1 MLDPRSR
8 ICSSTGIFGLLVL
21 LAWPTLAAAA
31 SPVASSLMP
40 DVPGWKKA
48 GKADVYQPANL
59 YEYIDGA
66 AELYLSFGFEELAVQ
81 NYENGKKMEI
91 TVEVYRH
98 RDAAHAFGIY
108 SQEKPPQGPFQAVG
122 AQGYGDT
129 LSFNFTGG
137 PYYVKMSFLGKS
149 PDSAA
154 VLKALAGA
162 VAAHIPPPV
171 ALPALL
177 KAFPVKGRVPESE
190 KFTATNF
197 LGQSFLHSAFTADY
211 TAGERTRQ
219 MFLLEGK
226 DAADARAM
234 VDKWAALAK
243 AKVPADGALAF
254 QDPFNGP
261 VQLRF
266 RGRFVWGCVGEWGP
280 SAGPLLDQMEKLLRQ
295 GKFLQ

>member
-1 MLDPRSR
+1 MSNPPAR
-8 ICSSTGIFGLLVL
+8 IPSLAGTLCLFML
-21 LAWPTLAAAA
+21 LAWPGLAAAVPPA
-31 SPVASSLMP
+31 AASLMP

-48 GKADVYQPANL
+48 GQADVYQPANL
-59 YEYIDGA
+59 YEYINGA
-66 AELYLSFGFEELAVQ
+66 AELYLNFGFEELAVQ

-98 RDAAHAFGIY
+98 KDATHAFGIY

-122 AQGYGDT
+122 AQGYGDA
-129 LSFNFTGG
+129 LSFHFTGG

-154 VLKALAGA
+154 ALKALAGA
-162 VAAHIPPPV
+162 VASRIPPPV

-177 KAFPVKGRVPESE
+177 KAFPPKGRVPESE

-197 LGQSFLHSAFTADY
+197 LGQSFLHSAFAADY
-211 TAGERTRQ
+211 TVGGQVRQ
-219 MFLLEGK
+219 VFLLEGK

-243 AKVPADGALAF
+243 AKVPSGGIFAF
-254 QDPFNGP
+254 KDPFNGP

-266 RGRFVWGCVGEWGP
+266 QGRFVWGCLGEWGP
-280 SAGPLLDQMEKLLRQ
+280 SALPLLDQMEKLLRQ
-295 GKFLQ
+295 GKFLN

>member
-1 MLDPRSR
+1 MLGWS
-8 ICSSTGIFGLLVL
+8 G
-21 LAWPTLAAAA
+21 LAAAA
-31 SPVASSLMP
+31 PPAAASLLP

-48 GKADVYQPANL
+48 GQADVYQPANL

-81 NYENGKKMEI
+81 NYENNKKQEI

-108 SQEKPPQGPFQAVG
+108 SQEKPPSGPFQAVG
-122 AQGYGDT
+122 AQGYGDA

-137 PYYVKMSFLGKS
+137 PYYFKLSFLGKS

-154 VLKALAGA
+154 ALKA
-162 VAAHIPPPV
+162 VAAAVAARIPPPA
-171 ALPALL
+171 ALPAVL
-177 KAFPVKGRVPESE
+177 KAFPKAGRVAESE
-190 KFTATNF
+190 KFTAVNF

-211 TAGERTRQ
+211 SAGGRTRQ

-234 VDKWAALAK
+234 VEKWAALAK
-243 AKVPADGALAF
+243 AEDPGRRHRRVQGSFQRPGPAAVPGPIRLGLPGRLGPGAAA
-254 QDPFNGP
+254 
-261 VQLRF
+261 
-266 RGRFVWGCVGEWGP
+266 
-280 SAGPLLDQMEKLLRQ
+280 SLDEMGKLLRQ

>member
-1 MLDPRSR
+1 M
-8 ICSSTGIFGLLVL
+8 L
-21 LAWPTLAAAA
+21 LAWSGLAAATA
-31 SPVASSLMP
+31 PPAAASLMP

-48 GKADVYQPANL
+48 GQADVYQPANL
-59 YEYIDGA
+59 YEYINGA
-66 AELYLSFGFEELAVQ
+66 AELYLNFGFEELAVQ

-98 RDAAHAFGIY
+98 RDATHAFGIY

-122 AQGYGDT
+122 AQGYGDA
-129 LSFNFTGG
+129 LSFHFTGG

-149 PDSAA
+149 PDSAVA
-154 VLKALAGA
+154 LKALAGA
-162 VAAHIPPPV
+162 VASRIPPPV

-177 KAFPVKGRVPESE
+177 KAFPPKGRVPESE

-197 LGQSFLHSAFTADY
+197 LGQSFLHSAFAADY
-211 TAGERTRQ
+211 TVGGQVRQ
-219 MFLLEGK
+219 VFLLEGK

-243 AKVPADGALAF
+243 AKVPSGGIFAF
-254 QDPFNGP
+254 KDPFNGP

-266 RGRFVWGCVGEWGP
+266 QGRYVWGCLGEWGP
-280 SAGPLLDQMEKLLRQ
+280 SALPLLDQMEKLLRQ
-295 GKFLQ
+295 GKFLN